1 MLFGLIR
8 RLRALQGYDK
18 HSAETVDRLTYSMH
32 VEDLRWVARV
42 TMLGAILA
50 VSAIVII
57 VPIMGKVC
65 DGSKVYDA
73 LVPFQISA
81 VLAGAGGVLAWCYK
95 TGSERLGIVDL
106 FACEITTLCRICT
119 INGLTDTC
127 IASFELDGSQHDEL
141 RERFT
146 HFDSSE
152 AYTPVFD
159 ANAKELQSLN
169 VKVVT
174 NITAFYTYWKSTRD
188 AFRRLANTQ
197 ATATAALNLRND
209 AWHRAMRNVIYMQFL
224 TLESARKAVRDL
236 IEFEPASAENTITIL
251 LSELPA
257 YRFLL
262 NNFEEGDVRHTRL
275 KLRRDR
281 YLGIVSNVYYY
292 TKSMH
297 GDVVAAATKQFP
309 ARKNSERLSSKEFR
323 LRELR
328 CDWDKA
334 HSLLKELE
342 SRCRAA
348 IGEFPSEAPGKSDL
362 APRRGLGTVRSWRWV
377 SSPTR

>member
-1 MLFGLIR
+1 
-8 RLRALQGYDK
+8 
-18 HSAETVDRLTYSMH
+18 MH
-32 VEDLRWVARV
+32 VEDLRWVARA

-57 VPIMGKVC
+57 VPVMGKLC
-65 DGSKVYDA
+65 EGSKVYDA

-81 VLAGAGGVLAWCYK
+81 VLAGAGGVFAWCYK

-106 FACEITTLCRICT
+106 FACEITTLCRVCT
-119 INGLTDTC
+119 VNGLTNTC
-127 IASFELDGSQHDEL
+127 IASFELDGTQHDEL
-141 RERFT
+141 GERFT

-197 ATATAALNLRND
+197 ATATAVPNIRDD

-236 IEFEPASAENTITIL
+236 IEFEPASAENTIIIL

-262 NNFEEGDVRHTRL
+262 DNFGKDDVRHTRL
-275 KLRRDR
+275 KLRQDR
-281 YLGIVSNVYYY
+281 YQDVVPHVYYR
-292 TKSMH
+292 TKTMH
-297 GDVVAAATKQFP
+297 KGAIAIATKKSP
-309 ARKNSERLSSKEFR
+309 ARKNSEKLSSKESR
-323 LRELR
+323 LQELR
-328 CDWDKA
+328 RDWDKA
-334 HSLLKELE
+334 HGLLKELE
-342 SRCRAA
+342 TRYRAA
-348 IGEFPSEAPGKSDL
+348 IGELPSEAPENL
-362 APRRGLGTVRSWRWV
+362 T
-377 SSPTR
+377 